1 MYMKIQYNFGL
12 VLFLFVS
19 ILFLNLN
26 FVEAQESKIPEWV
39 RNIFVWYGENQIS
52 EDELLNAIKFLVEN
66 KIIDLD
72 TQEQQIQRP
81 DLDLIR
87 NSEYDVIATYDVR
100 DNAFE
105 LKEEPNVAFNL
116 LSLQQDTEKH
126 ELVWNI
132 FIDLIPEQHTS
143 SINEYIV
150 FTDGVEE
157 NFAFVERDFSR
168 PSMWVIGFDI
178 VDMFDSDTL
187 DENETITTI
196 IHEFGHIL
204 TLSNSQMTIESDL
217 LDPDDD
223 NFATTFAIKSD
234 ECFPRYFPG
243 DGCAF
248 ENSYIDDFYQQ
259 FWSDIYYEWDDL
271 QYIEDDAEYYQKSD
285 EFYKKYSDR
294 FLNDYASTSLDE
306 DIAESWTSFILE
318 DKPVYENTMA
328 QEKIRFFYDYP
339 ELVELRNEIKLKL
352 E

>member
-1 MYMKIQYNFGL
+1 MKLKYNFGLL

-39 RNIFVWYGENQIS
+39 RNIFVWYGQNQIS
-52 EDELLNAIKFLVEN
+52 EDELLSAIKFLVES
-66 KIIDLD
+66 KIIDLE
-72 TQEQQIQRP
+72 TQQTITRP
-81 DLDLIR
+81 ELDLIR
-87 NSEYDVIATYDVR
+87 NSEYDVLVTYDVR
-100 DNAFE
+100 NNSFE
-105 LKEEPNVAFNL
+105 LKEKTNVSFNL

-132 FIDLIPEQHTS
+132 FTDLIPEQYRSH
-143 SINEYIV
+143 INEFVV

-157 NFAFVERDFSR
+157 NFAFTERDINR
-168 PSMWVIGFDI
+168 PSKWVIGFDI
-178 VDMFDSDTL
+178 IDMFDSDTV
-187 DENETITTI
+187 DENEVIITT

-204 TLSNSQMTIESDL
+204 TLSSSQMTIESSL
-217 LDPDDD
+217 LDQNDSK
-223 NFATTFAIKSD
+223 FAENYAIKAD
-234 ECFPRYFPG
+234 ECFPRYFAG

-248 ENSYIDDFYQQ
+248 ENSYIDDFYKQ

-271 QYIEDDAEYYQKSD
+271 QYIEDDTEYYQKSD
-285 EFYKKYSDR
+285 EFYEKYSDR

-306 DIAESWTSFILE
+306 DIAESWTSFVLE
-318 DKPVYENTMA
+318 DKPIYENTIA

-339 ELVELRNEIKLKL
+339 ELVELRNDIRLSL